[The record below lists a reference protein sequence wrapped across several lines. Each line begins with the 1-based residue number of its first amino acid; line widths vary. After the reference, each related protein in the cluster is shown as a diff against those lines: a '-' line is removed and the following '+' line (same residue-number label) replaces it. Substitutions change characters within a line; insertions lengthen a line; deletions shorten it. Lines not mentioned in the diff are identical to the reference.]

1 MKKVVISGSSKL
13 KKEVNHWINR
23 FKKKGFEILD
33 YPKPVESKDYS
44 KELPKIYKNYYT
56 ALENTDIYFLMNEER
71 KGIKGYVGASATAEL
86 TYVVIQNLLHNKNI
100 YIYILNEPS
109 KDVLA
114 YDEIMFWLDMG
125 WIKLYDE
132 NEL

>member
-1 MKKVVISGSSKL
+1 MLLFRI
-13 KKEVNHWINR
+13 
-23 FKKKGFEILD
+23 
-33 YPKPVESKDYS
+33 
-44 KELPKIYKNYYT
+44 YYT
-56 ALENTDIYFLMNEER
+56 T
-71 KGIKGYVGASATAEL
+71 K
-86 TYVVIQNLLHNKNI
+86 TYI